1 MKRILVIVDVQNDFI
16 TGSLGNAECQ
26 TVIPN
31 IINVIK
37 DGDYQRII
45 LTRDTHH
52 EDYLNTLEGKNLPV
66 THCIEK
72 SEGWLVNEEV
82 LNAICEKS
90 YQYQFIDKPT
100 FGSLELGKTLHEEYT
115 ENNMDIQVDFVGV
128 CTGICVISNVLIAKT
143 YCPEA
148 TIRVIEDACAC
159 VTPESHKTA
168 IDAMKLCQVEII

>member
-26 TVIPN
+26 AVIPN

-72 SEGWLVNEEV
+72 TEGWLVNEEV

-90 YQYQFIDKPT
+90 YQYHFIDKPT
-100 FGSLELGKTLHEEYT
+100 FGSLELGKTLYEEYT

-148 TIRVIEDACAC
+148 MIRVIENACAC
-159 VTPESHKTA
+159 VTTESHKTA